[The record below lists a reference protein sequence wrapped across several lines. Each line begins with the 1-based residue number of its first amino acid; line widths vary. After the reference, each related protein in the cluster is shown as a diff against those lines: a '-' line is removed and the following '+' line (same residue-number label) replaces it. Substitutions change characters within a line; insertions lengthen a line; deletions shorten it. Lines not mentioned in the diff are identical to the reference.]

1 MNIIEKQGNLLVP
14 STYLNEEDS
23 NRELNGIH
31 GCNAQGIMGA
41 GLALQVRSKSEE
53 VYQVYKQACDTKT
66 NDKQSLLG
74 TITFKRLSPDP
85 ITIINAI
92 IQLETGVH
100 KRQVN
105 YEAVAQV
112 FDRIATTILNHPN
125 TQFTL
130 AIPKYFGS
138 ALAGG
143 NWNIIRTIIEESLN
157 KFSNV
162 NLYIVEYK
170 K

>member
-1 MNIIEKQGNLLVP
+1 MNIIEKQGDILAP
-14 STYLNEEDS
+14 STYLNPEDL
-23 NRELNGIH
+23 NRELNIIH

-41 GLALQVRSKSEE
+41 GLALQVRHKSEE

-112 FDRIATTILNHPN
+112 FDRIAITILTHPN

-143 NWNIIRTIIEESLN
+143 NWNIIRTIIEETLT

-162 NLYIVEYK
+162 TLYIVEYK

>member
-23 NRELNGIH
+23 NRELNIIH

-53 VYQVYKQACDTKT
+53 VYQVYKQACD
-66 NDKQSLLG
+66 NLVDNKQSLLS
-74 TITFKRLSPDP
+74 TITFKRLSPEP

-92 IQLETGVH
+92 
-100 KRQVN
+100 RQVN

-112 FDRIATTILNHPN
+112 FNRIATTILNHPN

>member
-23 NRELNGIH
+23 NRELNIIH

-53 VYQVYKQACDTKT
+53 VYQVYKQACD
-66 NDKQSLLG
+66 NLVDNKQSLLG
-74 TITFKRLSPDP
+74 TITFKRLSPEP

-92 IQLETGVH
+92 IQLETGIH

-105 YEAVAQV
+105 Y
-112 FDRIATTILNHPN
+112 
-125 TQFTL
+125 
-130 AIPKYFGS
+130 
-138 ALAGG
+138 
-143 NWNIIRTIIEESLN
+143 
-157 KFSNV
+157 
-162 NLYIVEYK
+162 
-170 K
+170 